1 MFRCLNYVLK
11 ARFTYLRTESKIMPK
26 PSNTQDKTPFQE
38 RREALG
44 LSREK
49 AAEMLD
55 GISYER
61 LYNIE
66 HGKTAPTPDD
76 ILIMADAYKDPSLCN
91 TFCSRQCRIG
101 QRYVPHVEVGELPS
115 ITLGI
120 IAALNKLDDMK
131 NRLIEICADG
141 GIDESEQADFN
152 AIQANLEQLSLSV
165 EALQLW
171 TERVKKESKR
181 CDNGETERN

>member
-1 MFRCLNYVLK
+1 MEN
-11 ARFTYLRTESKIMPK
+11 
-26 PSNTQDKTPFQE
+26 KTPYQE
-38 RREALG
+38 RREQLG

-49 AAEMLD
+49 AAQMLD

-66 HGKTAPTPDD
+66 HGKTTPTPED
-76 ILIMADAYKDPSLCN
+76 ILIMADAYEDPALCN
-91 TFCSRQCRIG
+91 TFCSHQCRIG
-101 QRYVPHVEVGELPS
+101 QKYVPHVEVGELPS

-120 IAALNKLDDMK
+120 VATLNKLDDMK

-141 GIDESEQADFN
+141 GIDESEQEDF
-152 AIQANLEQLSLSV
+152 AEIQENLEQLSLSV

-171 TERVKKESKR
+171 MEKVNKEYNS
-181 CDNGETERN
+181 

>member
-1 MFRCLNYVLK
+1 MSRK
-11 ARFTYLRTESKIMPK
+11 SSIEE
-26 PSNTQDKTPFQE
+26 KTPYQK
-38 RREALG
+38 RREELG

-49 AAEMLD
+49 AAETLD

-66 HGKTAPTPDD
+66 HGKTAATPDD
-76 ILIMADAYKDPSLCN
+76 ILIMADAYKDPALCN
-91 TFCSRQCRIG
+91 TFCAHQCGIG
-101 QRYVPHVEVGELPS
+101 QRYVPHVDVGELPA

-120 IAALNKLDDMK
+120 IAALNKLDAMK

-141 GIDESEQADFN
+141 GIDESEEEDFTR
-152 AIQANLEQLSLSV
+152 IQASLEQLSLSV

-171 TERVKKESKR
+171 TEKMQRESESR
-181 CDNGETERN
+181 A

>member
-1 MFRCLNYVLK
+1 MP
-11 ARFTYLRTESKIMPK
+11 RT
-26 PSNTQDKTPFQE
+26 SNIDAKTPFQKK
-38 RREALG
+38 REDLG

-49 AAEMLD
+49 AAEILA

-66 HGKTAPTPDD
+66 HGKTTPTPED
-76 ILIMADAYKDPSLCN
+76 ILIMADGYKDPTLCN
-91 TFCSRQCRIG
+91 AFCAHHCGIG

-120 IAALNKLDDMK
+120 IATLNKVDGMK

-141 GIDESEQADFN
+141 GIDETEQEDFDE
-152 AIQANLEQLSLSV
+152 IQASLEELSLSV

-171 TERVKKESKR
+171 VEKVKKES
-181 CDNGETERN
+181 ER

>member
-1 MFRCLNYVLK
+1 MEN
-11 ARFTYLRTESKIMPK
+11 
-26 PSNTQDKTPFQE
+26 KTPYQE
-38 RREALG
+38 RREQLG

-49 AAEMLD
+49 AAQMLD

-66 HGKTAPTPDD
+66 HGKTTPTPED
-76 ILIMADAYKDPSLCN
+76 ILIMEDAYEDPALCN
-91 TFCSRQCRIG
+91 TFCSHQCRIG
-101 QRYVPHVEVGELPS
+101 QKYVPHVEVGELPS

-120 IAALNKLDDMK
+120 VAALNKLDDMK

-141 GIDESEQADFN
+141 GIDESEQEDF
-152 AIQANLEQLSLSV
+152 AEIQENLEQLSLSV

-171 TERVKKESKR
+171 MEKVNKES
-181 CDNGETERN
+181 NS

>member
-1 MFRCLNYVLK
+1 MEN
-11 ARFTYLRTESKIMPK
+11 
-26 PSNTQDKTPFQE
+26 KTPYQE
-38 RREALG
+38 RREQLG

-49 AAEMLD
+49 AAQMLD

-66 HGKTAPTPDD
+66 HGKTTPTPED
-76 ILIMADAYKDPSLCN
+76 ILIMADAYEDPALCN
-91 TFCSRQCRIG
+91 TFCSHQCRIG
-101 QRYVPHVEVGELPS
+101 QKYVPHVEVEELPS

-120 IAALNKLDDMK
+120 VAALNKLDDMK

-141 GIDESEQADFN
+141 GIDESEQEDF
-152 AIQANLEQLSLSV
+152 AEIQENLEQLSLSV

-171 TERVKKESKR
+171 MEKVNKES
-181 CDNGETERN
+181 NS

>member
-1 MFRCLNYVLK
+1 MEN
-11 ARFTYLRTESKIMPK
+11 
-26 PSNTQDKTPFQE
+26 KTPYQE
-38 RREALG
+38 RREQLG

-49 AAEMLD
+49 AAQMLD

-66 HGKTAPTPDD
+66 HGKTTPTPED
-76 ILIMADAYKDPSLCN
+76 ILIMADAYEDPALCN
-91 TFCSRQCRIG
+91 TFCSHQCRIG
-101 QRYVPHVEVGELPS
+101 QKYVPHVEVGELPS

-120 IAALNKLDDMK
+120 VATLNKLDDMK

-141 GIDESEQADFN
+141 GIDESEQEDF
-152 AIQANLEQLSLSV
+152 AEIQENLEQLSLSV

-171 TERVKKESKR
+171 MEKVNKES
-181 CDNGETERN
+181 NS

>member
-1 MFRCLNYVLK
+1 MP
-11 ARFTYLRTESKIMPK
+11 RTSKME
-26 PSNTQDKTPFQE
+26 NKTPYQQK
-38 RREALG
+38 REELG

-49 AAEMLD
+49 AAELLD

-66 HGKTAPTPDD
+66 HGKTMPTPED
-76 ILIMADAYKDPSLCN
+76 ILIMADCYKDPSLCN
-91 TFCSRQCRIG
+91 TFCSHHCGIG
-101 QRYVPHVEVGELPS
+101 QKYVPHVEIGELPS

-120 IAALNKLDDMK
+120 VATLNSLEAMK

-141 GIDESEQADFN
+141 GIDESEQEDFDK
-152 AIQANLEQLSLSV
+152 IQCQLEQLSLSV

-171 TERVKKESKR
+171 TEKVKKESAR
-181 CDNGETERN
+181 D

>member
-1 MFRCLNYVLK
+1 MEN
-11 ARFTYLRTESKIMPK
+11 
-26 PSNTQDKTPFQE
+26 KTPYQE
-38 RREALG
+38 RREQLG

-49 AAEMLD
+49 AAQMLD

-66 HGKTAPTPDD
+66 HGKTTPTPED
-76 ILIMADAYKDPSLCN
+76 ILIMADAYEDPALCN
-91 TFCSRQCRIG
+91 TFCSHQCRIG
-101 QRYVPHVEVGELPS
+101 QKYVPHVEVGELPS

-120 IAALNKLDDMK
+120 VAALNKLDDMK

-141 GIDESEQADFN
+141 GIDESEQEDF
-152 AIQANLEQLSLSV
+152 AEIQKNLEQLSLSV

-171 TERVKKESKR
+171 MEKVNKES
-181 CDNGETERN
+181 NS

>member
-1 MFRCLNYVLK
+1 MEN
-11 ARFTYLRTESKIMPK
+11 
-26 PSNTQDKTPFQE
+26 KTPYQE
-38 RREALG
+38 RREQLG

-49 AAEMLD
+49 AAQMLD

-66 HGKTAPTPDD
+66 HGKTTPTPED
-76 ILIMADAYKDPSLCN
+76 ILIMADAYEDPALCN
-91 TFCSRQCRIG
+91 TFCSHQCRIG
-101 QRYVPHVEVGELPS
+101 QKYVPHVEVGELPS

-120 IAALNKLDDMK
+120 VAALNKLDDMK

-141 GIDESEQADFN
+141 GIDESEQEDF
-152 AIQANLEQLSLSV
+152 AEIQENLEQLSLSV

-171 TERVKKESKR
+171 MEKVNKES
-181 CDNGETERN
+181 NS

>member
-1 MFRCLNYVLK
+1 M
-11 ARFTYLRTESKIMPK
+11 TTIS
-26 PSNTQDKTPFQE
+26 SNGDKTPFQK
-38 RREALG
+38 RREDLG

-49 AAEMLD
+49 AVKMLD

-66 HGKTAPTPDD
+66 HGKTAPTPED
-76 ILIMADAYKDPSLCN
+76 ILIMADGYGDPTLCN
-91 TFCSRQCRIG
+91 AYCAHHCGIG
-101 QRYVPHVEVGELPS
+101 KRYVPHVEVGELPS

-120 IAALNKLDDMK
+120 VATLNKVEDMK

-141 GIDESEQADFN
+141 GIDETEQEDFN
-152 AIQANLEQLSLSV
+152 EIQASLEQLSLSV

-171 TERVKKESKR
+171 TERAKRESGK
-181 CDNGETERN
+181 

>member
-1 MFRCLNYVLK
+1 MP
-11 ARFTYLRTESKIMPK
+11 RT
-26 PSNTQDKTPFQE
+26 SNIDAKTPFQKK
-38 RREALG
+38 REDLG

-49 AAEMLD
+49 AAEILD

-66 HGKTAPTPDD
+66 HGKTTPTPED
-76 ILIMADAYKDPSLCN
+76 ILIMADGYKDPTLCN
-91 TFCSRQCRIG
+91 TFCAHHCGIG

-120 IAALNKLDDMK
+120 IATLNKVDGMK

-141 GIDESEQADFN
+141 GIDETEQEDFDE
-152 AIQANLEQLSLSV
+152 IQASLEELSLSV
-165 EALQLW
+165 GALQLW
-171 TERVKKESKR
+171 VEKVKKES
-181 CDNGETERN
+181 ER

>member
-1 MFRCLNYVLK
+1 MEN
-11 ARFTYLRTESKIMPK
+11 
-26 PSNTQDKTPFQE
+26 KTPYQE
-38 RREALG
+38 RREQLG

-49 AAEMLD
+49 AAQMLD

-66 HGKTAPTPDD
+66 HGKTTPTPED
-76 ILIMADAYKDPSLCN
+76 ILIMADAYEDPALCN
-91 TFCSRQCRIG
+91 TFCSHQCRIG
-101 QRYVPHVEVGELPS
+101 QKYVPHVEVGELPS

-120 IAALNKLDDMK
+120 VAALNKLDDMK

-141 GIDESEQADFN
+141 GFDESEQEDF
-152 AIQANLEQLSLSV
+152 AEIQENLEQLSLSV

-171 TERVKKESKR
+171 MEKVNKES
-181 CDNGETERN
+181 NS

>member
-1 MFRCLNYVLK
+1 MEN
-11 ARFTYLRTESKIMPK
+11 
-26 PSNTQDKTPFQE
+26 KTPYQE
-38 RREALG
+38 RREQLG

-49 AAEMLD
+49 AAQMLD

-66 HGKTAPTPDD
+66 HGKTTPTPED
-76 ILIMADAYKDPSLCN
+76 ILIMADAYEDPALCN
-91 TFCSRQCRIG
+91 TFCSHQCRIG
-101 QRYVPHVEVGELPS
+101 QKYVPHVEVGELPS

-120 IAALNKLDDMK
+120 VATLNKLDDMK

-141 GIDESEQADFN
+141 GIDESEQEDF
-152 AIQANLEQLSLSV
+152 AEIQENLEQLSLSV

-171 TERVKKESKR
+171 MEKVNKEFNS
-181 CDNGETERN
+181 

>member
-1 MFRCLNYVLK
+1 MAKV
-11 ARFTYLRTESKIMPK
+11 
-26 PSNTQDKTPFQE
+26 SNTEEKTPFQK
-38 RREALG
+38 RREDLG

-49 AAEMLD
+49 AVEILD

-66 HGKTAPTPDD
+66 HGKTAPTPED
-76 ILIMADAYKDPSLCN
+76 ILIMADGYKDPTLCN
-91 TFCSRQCRIG
+91 AYCAYHCGIG
-101 QRYVPHVEVGELPS
+101 KRYVPHVEVGELPS

-120 IAALNKLDDMK
+120 IATLNKVEGMK

-141 GIDESEQADFN
+141 GIDETEQADFDE
-152 AIQANLEQLSLSV
+152 IQANLEQLSLSV

-171 TERVKKESKR
+171 TEKIKRESDAK
-181 CDNGETERN
+181 

>member
-1 MFRCLNYVLK
+1 MEN
-11 ARFTYLRTESKIMPK
+11 
-26 PSNTQDKTPFQE
+26 KTPYQE
-38 RREALG
+38 RREQLG

-49 AAEMLD
+49 AAQMLD

-66 HGKTAPTPDD
+66 HGKTTPTPED
-76 ILIMADAYKDPSLCN
+76 ILIMADAHEDPALCN
-91 TFCSRQCRIG
+91 TFCSHQCRIG
-101 QRYVPHVEVGELPS
+101 QKYVPHVEVGELPS

-120 IAALNKLDDMK
+120 VATLNKLDDMK

-141 GIDESEQADFN
+141 GIDESEQEDF
-152 AIQANLEQLSLSV
+152 AEIQENLEQLSLSV

-171 TERVKKESKR
+171 MEKVNKES
-181 CDNGETERN
+181 NS

>member
-1 MFRCLNYVLK
+1 MP
-11 ARFTYLRTESKIMPK
+11 RT
-26 PSNTQDKTPFQE
+26 SNMENKTPYQE
-38 RREALG
+38 RREQLG

-49 AAEMLD
+49 AAQMLD

-66 HGKTAPTPDD
+66 HGKTTPTPED
-76 ILIMADAYKDPSLCN
+76 ILIMADAYEDPALCN
-91 TFCSRQCRIG
+91 TFCSHQCRIG
-101 QRYVPHVEVGELPS
+101 QKYVPHVEVGELPS

-120 IAALNKLDDMK
+120 VATLNKLDDMK

-141 GIDESEQADFN
+141 GIDESEQEDF
-152 AIQANLEQLSLSV
+152 AEIQENLEQLSLSV

-171 TERVKKESKR
+171 MEKVNKEYNS
-181 CDNGETERN
+181 